1 MLAFYILFPFI
12 LRALQSFSSQ
22 MLAVTVMAMY
32 QVVIIFQRTFIRTNY
47 ETNAFIFVQLNIDVY
62 FLLNRK
68 MAIHQ

>member
-32 QVVIIFQRTFIRTNY
+32 QVVILFYATSPIFFGLAALT
-47 ETNAFIFVQLNIDVY
+47 
-62 FLLNRK
+62 
-68 MAIHQ
+68 